1 MERFDVNRAD
11 LCNDEKPFY
20 AVLAS
25 ERSMQEQK
33 LICEHLG
40 GQLPRIDNS
49 LELREHIFGIIRQNF
64 GNHTRRSQQYFLGL
78 QGDHSPCSQLPVD
91 IKTKVLF

>member
-11 LCNDEKPFY
+11 LCNDEKPLY

-49 LELREHIFGIIRQNF
+49 LELREHIFGIIRQ
-64 GNHTRRSQQYFLGL
+64 SKCKKYFYIH
-78 QGDHSPCSQLPVD
+78 GDHSRCSKPTID
-91 IKTKVLF
+91 IKTKVPF